1 MNKPYKQKLMELQ
14 GKVDKAAIIDF
25 NTSLSNKQ
33 MKYSKRQMINK
44 VYLRHIY
51 NPSQN
56 TQNI

>member
-33 MKYSKRQMINK
+33 MKYSKR
-44 VYLRHIY
+44 
-51 NPSQN
+51 
-56 TQNI
+56 